1 MAKPAVN
8 IAIAAARRAGTVIQR
23 SIHRAD
29 AIAVTEKSQYDFVTE
44 ADKLAEIE
52 IIKEIRKSYPDHA
65 IWGEESG
72 RLGNSRYVWVID
84 PIDGTSNFM
93 RGFPHCSVSIALME
107 DGVIQHGV
115 IYDPVRDEIFHASK
129 GSGAYLN
136 DRRIRVSPR
145 QGMPGA
151 LIATGFPFRQRARF
165 ATQMRMV
172 KALLEDAEDLRRT
185 GSAALDLAYV
195 ACGRLDGYFEYGLM
209 PWDMAAGALL
219 GEKHFQAQSPPLGQY
234 RVDPGP
240 YVDADLIEARQV
252 VPIHLRKVHACDD
265 ARLEAALLAGILGLQ
280 ANAH

>member
-8 IAIAAARRAGTVIQR
+8 IAIQAARRAGTVIQR

-29 AIAVTEKSQYDFVTE
+29 AIAVTDKGQYDFVTE
-44 ADKLAEIE
+44 ADKLAEQE
-52 IIKEIRKSYPDHA
+52 IIKEIRKAYPDHA

-72 RLGNSRYVWVID
+72 KIGKSRYVWVID

-93 RGFPHCSVSIALME
+93 RGFPHCSVSIAMME

-145 QGMPGA
+145 LGLPGA

-195 ACGRLDGYFEYGLM
+195 ACGRLDGFFEYGLM
-209 PWDMAAGALL
+209 PWDMAAGALMVRESGGVVLDFEGDEGWFDSGNVIAGSLKVAAAMVARIKPIASRHKRTL
-219 GEKHFQAQSPPLGQY
+219 GTIP
-234 RVDPGP
+234 
-240 YVDADLIEARQV
+240 
-252 VPIHLRKVHACDD
+252 
-265 ARLEAALLAGILGLQ
+265 AGES
-280 ANAH
+280 AE

>member
-219 GEKHFQAQSPPLGQY
+219 VREAGGVVLDFEGEENWFDSGNLIAGSLKVAAAMVARIKPIAARHKRTLSAIPAGQ
-234 RVDPGP
+234 G
-240 YVDADLIEARQV
+240 AD
-252 VPIHLRKVHACDD
+252 
-265 ARLEAALLAGILGLQ
+265 
-280 ANAH
+280 